1 MKLGVLF
8 DDFLKSDKNYYLM
21 KALNEHVAA
30 ETDNVCAFVVNMSN
44 KIIPS
49 LFGYMG
55 ISDIAHFEDG
65 VLIATTLN
73 TADALNKSSSNSKK
87 VFYLWNFEWIDKT
100 FNFYG
105 IQKIL
110 NNKDLRI
117 VVRSQLQADLLK
129 HNFNVEVDA
138 IQEDFNLEKLNEVC
152 T

>member
-8 DDFLKSDKNYYLM
+8 DDFLKNDKNYYLM
-21 KALNEHVAA
+21 KAMNEHVAV
-30 ETDNVCAFVVNMSN
+30 EPDNVCAFVISMSN

-73 TADALNKSSSNSKK
+73 TADLH
-87 VFYLWNFEWIDKT
+87 
-100 FNFYG
+100 
-105 IQKIL
+105 
-110 NNKDLRI
+110 I

-129 HNFNVEVDA
+129 HNFNIEVDA

>member
-8 DDFLKSDKNYYLM
+8 DDFLKNDKNYGLM
-21 KALNEHVAA
+21 KVMNDYVLRES
-30 ETDNVCAFVVNMSN
+30 ENVCAFVVNMSN

-49 LFGYMG
+49 NFPYMG
-55 ISDIAHFEDG
+55 ISDIGHFENG
-65 VLIATTLN
+65 VLVATTLN
-73 TADALNKSSSNSKK
+73 TADALNKTACNSQKIL
-87 VFYLWNFEWIDKT
+87 YLWNFEWVDKT

-110 NNKDLRI
+110 SNENLYI

-129 HNFNVEVDA
+129 HNFNIEVDA
-138 IQEDFNLEKLNEVC
+138 IQKDFNLEQLNEVC